1 MMPLYRSFTTQN
13 EIDLEYSP
21 RLALGDERTDA
32 YFRRNAEESERVRT
46 ELAHQDG
53 VAFGPSPAEHLDIY
67 PAAQRNAPV
76 HVFIHG
82 GYWRA
87 FSSKDFAFVAEGLVA
102 NGITA
107 VLVNYALC
115 PAVRLGEIVR
125 QCRAA
130 LAWTWKNAASFG
142 ADASRLTLSGHSAGG
157 HLTAM
162 MLATD
167 WTAWGAPA
175 DMIKAA
181 LPISGLYDLAP
192 FPHSFLQPVLQLD
205 EAQVRAESPLLLP
218 VRARCPVLVAVG
230 GVESGEFHRQSE
242 DYVAHLRVAGTA
254 AEHRDLEGRD
264 HFNVL
269 DDLQAASGPLCA
281 WLAARA

>member
-1 MMPLYRSFTTQN
+1 MPLYRNFETQE
-13 EIDLEYSP
+13 EIDREYSP
-21 RLALGDERTDA
+21 RLALGDARADA
-32 YFRRNAEESERVRT
+32 YLRDYGAESARVRAK
-46 ELAHQDG
+46 LPHQDEI
-53 VAFGPSPAEHLDIY
+53 AFGPTAPEHLDVY
-67 PAAQRNAPV
+67 PAAGPNAPV

-87 FSSKDFAFVAEGLVA
+87 FTSKDFAFVVEGLNA
-102 NGITA
+102 RGIAA
-107 VLVNYALC
+107 VMVNYALC
-115 PAVRLGEIVR
+115 PEVRIGEIVR

-142 ADASRLTLSGHSAGG
+142 ADPARLTLSGHSAGG

-167 WTAWGAPA
+167 WTQWGLPA
-175 DMIKAA
+175 DAIKAA

-205 EAQVRAESPLLLP
+205 EAQVEASSPLRHP

-230 GVESGEFHRQSE
+230 GAESAEFHRQAE
-242 DYVAHLRVAGTA
+242 AYLEHLRRAGVAA
-254 AEHRDLEGRD
+254 DYEDLAGRD

-269 DDLQAASGPLCA
+269 DDLAAPEGRFCA

>member
-1 MMPLYRSFTTQN
+1 MALYRSFETQD
-13 EIDLEYSP
+13 EIDREYSP
-21 RLALGDERTDA
+21 RLALGDARTDE
-32 YFRRNAEESERVRT
+32 YLRRYGAESERVRAKI
-46 ELAHQDG
+46 AHRDEI
-53 VAFGPSPAEHLDIY
+53 AFGPSAPEHVDVY
-67 PAAQRNAPV
+67 PAAQPNAPV

-87 FSSKDFAFVAEGLVA
+87 FTSKDFALVVEGLNARGIAVA
-102 NGITA
+102 M
-107 VLVNYALC
+107 VNYALC
-115 PAVRLGEIVR
+115 PAVRIGEIVR

-130 LAWTWKNAASFG
+130 LAWTWKNAQGFG
-142 ADASRLTLSGHSAGG
+142 ADPARLTLSGHSAGG

-167 WTAWGAPA
+167 WREWGLPA
-175 DMIKAA
+175 DAIKAA

-205 EAQVRAESPLLLP
+205 AAQVEAASPLRHP
-218 VRARCPVLVAVG
+218 ARVRCPVLVAVG
-230 GVESGEFHRQSE
+230 GLESGEFHRQAE
-242 DYVAHLRVAGTA
+242 AYVAHLQRAGLA
-254 AEHRDLEGRD
+254 VDYADLDGRD

-269 DDLQAASGPLCA
+269 EDLAAPEGRLCA